1 MTEDLKKYQDLVNG
15 LMQKLDEE
23 RQKSSRLE
31 SELAQYREGKS
42 ATQQLAAKDKIIE
55 KQKKTID
62 SLNAKL
68 AWLQRKVWGQSSEK
82 HSYQTDAAQL
92 KIDFGELNI
101 SPEEETAYKKAQE
114 ELFAI
119 LLSTTTDSAGMLPMA
134 DTRST
139 RTW

>member
-55 KQKKTID
+55 KQYTI
-62 SLNAKL
+62 SGN
-68 AWLQRKVWGQSSEK
+68 RR
-82 HSYQTDAAQL
+82 
-92 KIDFGELNI
+92 
-101 SPEEETAYKKAQE
+101 
-114 ELFAI
+114 LFAAFRRI
-119 LLSTTTDSAGMLPMA
+119 CPSICNSRRLYLRLVTDGLSINMVSAAG
-134 DTRST
+134 
-139 RTW
+139 